1 MCKNI
6 FSQYILTFMIVVVIC
21 FLALSIIVSSLVGS
35 RNLKQLEENI
45 SSAQLTLS
53 DDVIREIDRIS
64 QPVLDALG
72 DCADYYESLENS
84 RIY

>member
-1 MCKNI
+1 MKEFYQNEVNKQ
-6 FSQYILTFMIVVVIC
+6 QYMKQ
-21 FLALSIIVSSLVGS
+21 LVED
-35 RNLKQLEENI
+35 LKQLEENI
-45 SSAQLTLS
+45 SSAKLTLS